1 MLMHQLIRDY
11 GWQTLKSMFL
21 DGCRGGMSDYATET
35 GRVEPAARKN

>member
-21 DGCRGGMSDYATET
+21 DGCRGGMSD
-35 GRVEPAARKN
+35 